1 LANKGE
7 CKTAQQI
14 NDGTSDT
21 SSSVKEKKMI
31 RIIKIV
37 INCLVL
43 LAVILVAHQAVTQ
56 KFQKLKEAR
65 ESVSPVTAELR
76 QKQLNCLARN
86 IYHEA
91 GGEPFEGKVAVAQVT
106 INRAESGDFPSDIC
120 QVVYQKNIV
129 YEKVLCQFSW
139 YCSSASINKPM
150 NGPVYTESMEV
161 AKKVLLEG
169 FRLPSIKN
177 ALYFHGD
184 YVNPKWGK
192 QPVAKIGRHIFYN

>member
-1 LANKGE
+1 
-7 CKTAQQI
+7 
-14 NDGTSDT
+14 
-21 SSSVKEKKMI
+21 MI
-31 RIIKIV
+31 RIIKTV
-37 INCLVL
+37 VFL
-43 LAVILVAHQAVTQ
+43 LAILAVTSAGYVAVNY
-56 KFQKLKEAR
+56 KLETLKTAR
-65 ESVSPVTAELR
+65 VEVSPVTAQLR
-76 QKQLNCLARN
+76 QKQLDCLARN

-106 INRAESGDFPSDIC
+106 INRTESVHFPSDIC

-139 YCSSASINKPM
+139 YCNSASLKKPM

-169 FRLPSIKN
+169 FRLPSIN
-177 ALYFHGD
+177 DALYFHAD

-192 QPVAKIGRHIFYN
+192 KPVAKIGRHIFYN